1 MRQRRTIRNG
11 NYGGGGI
18 VTMNGGGEI
27 SYWGESGGGGVT
39 VEKNRGRPELVI
51 SVGLKNLNIIRT
63 KNYLS

>member
-27 SYWGESGGGGVT
+27 SYWGRGGRGVT